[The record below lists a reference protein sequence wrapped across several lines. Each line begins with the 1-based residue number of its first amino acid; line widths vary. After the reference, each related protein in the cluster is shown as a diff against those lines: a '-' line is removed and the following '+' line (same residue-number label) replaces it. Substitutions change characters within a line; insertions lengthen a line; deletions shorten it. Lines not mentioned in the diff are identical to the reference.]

1 MVAPMKWTITKF
13 IFKQS
18 NRAPVTRGS
27 CAGSKIKRMSRQTH
41 AIWYLL
47 AAWIIC
53 AANEAP
59 AADSAPQ
66 RLRILYASTATS
78 FAPIWLASDLGIYR
92 KHGLDAEAVL
102 LGGGPLVASVLLSGS
117 ADVGIGAGDAPV
129 RVALQ
134 GGEMKIFGLQ
144 KHARI
149 LSIVSKPSIQDLSQI
164 KVLGIQSLGSS
175 THNYWLWYARQ
186 RKLAEQQ
193 VQFVHTSSSAENFL
207 ALKSGRIDAGVF
219 GPPFD
224 VQAERD
230 GFRLLVEGIKQ
241 PQPFP
246 ATAYFATVAFLSK
259 RPEAARRFIDA
270 MKEAVQVFR
279 EDKATAF
286 KVIMRRLK
294 ITDTNVLER
303 AYEYERPFMRR
314 DLSLQLD
321 VIETALAEAK
331 LAIGANAKRP
341 DLSVDDVI
349 DKTFVG
355 VAR

>member
-1 MVAPMKWTITKF
+1 
-13 IFKQS
+13 
-18 NRAPVTRGS
+18 
-27 CAGSKIKRMSRQTH
+27 MSRKTNL
-41 AIWYLL
+41 IYCLL
-47 AAWIIC
+47 TAWMAC
-53 AANEAP
+53 QVEKMH
-59 AADSAPQ
+59 AADGSTPQ

-78 FAPIWLASDLGIYR
+78 FSPIWIANDLGIYK
-92 KHGLDAEAVL
+92 KHGLDTEAVL

-117 ADVGIGAGDAPV
+117 ADVGVGAGDAPV

-134 GGEMKIFGLQ
+134 GGDMKIFALQ

-207 ALKSGRIDAGVF
+207 ALKSGRVDAGVF

-230 GFRLLVEGIKQ
+230 GFRLLVEGVKN

-246 ATAYFATVAFLSK
+246 ATTYFTTTAFLTK
-259 RPEAARRFIDA
+259 RPEAARRYIDA

-294 ITDTNVLER
+294 LTDPNVLER

-321 VIETALAEAK
+321 VIDTALAEAK
-331 LAIGANAKRP
+331 QVLGANAKRP
-341 DLSVDDVI
+341 DLTVDDVV
-349 DKTFVG
+349 DKNFVS